1 MGGLL
6 VATGRRWCVY
16 PYTDEGDSAAGAAL
30 LYYHALLR
38 LPCIVGPHPSPH
50 DHEVITSCVVCMLR
64 DEQDVIKN
72 VQGVAIG
79 NGCWGTLAGTNC
91 GDVGGHPGTVYKI
104 DSE

>member
-1 MGGLL
+1 
-6 VATGRRWCVY
+6 
-16 PYTDEGDSAAGAAL
+16 
-30 LYYHALLR
+30 
-38 LPCIVGPHPSPH
+38 
-50 DHEVITSCVVCMLR
+50 MLR